1 MLLGR
6 DHPRDRER
14 RQRLRLVLDMLD
26 LKPDHGELVGELFQR
41 LVGVEMFLQPGE
53 REFHGCEPRIPVV
66 FSACG
71 IRGYPPPW
79 PSPPRGGGKGKT
91 PSAKTPTR
99 RKRSP
104 LTVKTF

>member
-41 LVGVEMFLQPGE
+41 LLGVEMFLQPGE
-53 REFHGCEPRIPVV
+53 REFHGCEPPVLLG
-66 FSACG
+66 FSG
-71 IRGYPPPW
+71 MLSLSSLFPPPLW
-79 PSPPRGGGKGKT
+79 GRVGGGGKRGGGKG
-91 PSAKTPTR
+91 
-99 RKRSP
+99 RSP
-104 LTVKTF
+104 SGKTLSR